1 MAKKKRAESPEEET
15 TQLHEEDG
23 LGLFDG
29 KYEPDP
35 ETGWAMY
42 ERGVGFKNAL
52 NIFDT
57 VRVNENFYIGK
68 QWEGVEANGLP
79 TPQFNILKRV
89 VGYITA
95 TITTD
100 NLKINASALSKTPA
114 TDELTDAVRILN
126 DEFEALVEQN
136 NIPALVREFTR
147 NAAVDGDGCLYT
159 YWDADV
165 ETGQTAK
172 GAIKTEVIENTRV
185 YFGNP
190 NDRDVQSQPWII
202 IETREMVRNAKIRA
216 KENGIS
222 TWRNIAADSENKAT
236 DNAKLTD
243 DKATVL
249 LLLWRDEDD
258 GKIYGYE
265 FTKNSAIRESWC
277 LDITLYPISWLNWD
291 FVHDSYHG
299 QAMLTGLIPNQIFIN
314 KSYAMAMVSIMRT
327 AFPKIIYDKTRIK
340 NIDNRVGGAI
350 GVPGG
355 DLNNAVKVVDPA
367 AISPQISQFIQL
379 AVEETEQS
387 LGATSVALGDTRPDN
402 TSAIIALQRAAST
415 PTEITKQN
423 LYKSVEELFRIY
435 LEFIIG
441 FYGKRIID
449 IEPPAKVAEAM
460 QFAGMAVPDEIQ
472 TEFDF
477 GTLKDISFNLK
488 LEAGA
493 SSYYSEIA
501 AMQTL
506 DNLLMNK
513 HISPVQ
519 YLERVPDGYVP
530 GRRKLISEL
539 KRSEQMMMAQMQ
551 PPPPPSGGGI
561 TPESAPELPTGG
573 GYSALQR
580 KINETGTTEGLV

>member
-1 MAKKKRAESPEEET
+1 
-15 TQLHEEDG
+15 
-23 LGLFDG
+23 
-29 KYEPDP
+29 
-35 ETGWAMY
+35 
-42 ERGVGFKNAL
+42 

-57 VRVNENFYIGK
+57 VRVNENFFIGR

-89 VGYITA
+89 VGFITA

-100 NLKINASALSKTPA
+100 NLKVNASALAKSPA
-114 TDELTDAVRILN
+114 TDELTDSVRILN
-126 DEFEALVEQN
+126 DEFDALIEQN
-136 NIPALVREFTR
+136 SIPALIREFTR

-159 YWDADV
+159 YWDADA

-185 YFGNP
+185 FFGNP
-190 NDRDVQSQPWII
+190 NDREVQSQPWII
-202 IETREMVRNAKIRA
+202 IETREMVRSAKLRA
-216 KENGIS
+216 KANGIG

-236 DNAKLTD
+236 DSAKLTD

-277 LDITLYPISWLNWD
+277 LDIKLYPISWLCWD

-460 QFAGMAVPDEIQ
+460 QFAGMTVPDEIQ

-477 GTLKDISFNLK
+477 GTLKDIPFNLK

-551 PPPPPSGGGI
+551 PSAPMPSGKI

>member
-1 MAKKKRAESPEEET
+1 MAKKKRADKPAEEKVET
-15 TQLHEEDG
+15 READG

-35 ETGWAMY
+35 ETGWSMY
-42 ERGVGFKNAL
+42 ERGVAFKNSINL
-52 NIFDT
+52 FDT

-89 VGYITA
+89 VGFIVA

-100 NLKINASALSKTPA
+100 NVKVNASALMKSPA
-114 TDELTDAVRILN
+114 TDDLTDSVRIVN
-126 DEFEALVEQN
+126 EEFEALVEQN
-136 NIPALVREFTR
+136 NMPAMIREFAR

-190 NDRDVQSQPWII
+190 NDREVQSQPWII
-202 IETREMVRNAKIRA
+202 IETQEMVRNAKLRA
-216 KENGIS
+216 KANGID
-222 TWRNIAADSENKAT
+222 TWRNITPDNGHKAT
-236 DNAKLTD
+236 DSVKLTD
-243 DKATVL
+243 DKVTVL

-258 GKIYGYE
+258 GKIHAYE
-265 FTKNSAIRESWC
+265 FTQNSAIREEWS
-277 LDITLYPISWLNWD
+277 LDISLYPISWLNWD

-340 NIDNRVGGAI
+340 SIDNRVGGAI

-423 LYKSVEELFRIY
+423 LYKSIEELFRIY

-449 IEPPAKVAEAM
+449 IEPPEKVVEAM
-460 QFAGMAVPDEIQ
+460 QFAGMPVPDEIQ
-472 TEFDF
+472 QEFDF
-477 GTLKDISFNLK
+477 GSLKDIPFNLK

-513 HISPVQ
+513 HITPLQ

-530 GRRKLISEL
+530 GRRKLIAEL
-539 KRSEQMMMAQMQ
+539 KNAEQMAMSQTQPQM
-551 PPPPPSGGGI
+551 PNGGGAAPI
-561 TPESAPELPTGG
+561 EAPELPTGG